1 MEEINKINLK
11 EQFLKMYVKEATQE
25 QLQYINSLLDS
36 GDNKEIDRII
46 EEYTNNIVNNK
57 DLKEFGENGGS
68 GSPAGGN
75 PINPASEKVSTE
87 EMDPQSFEFYSIL
100 MLIEEYL
107 NEKDETKKQLLK
119 NEIQMALERYRT
131 PKEEAP
137 SIRR

>member
-1 MEEINKINLK
+1 MEEINKIDLK
-11 EQFLKMYVKEATQE
+11 EQFLKMYVKEASQE

-36 GDNKEIDRII
+36 G
-46 EEYTNNIVNNK
+46 
-57 DLKEFGENGGS
+57 GNGGS
-68 GSPAGGN
+68 GNPTGGN
-75 PINPASEKVSTE
+75 PINPASEKASTE

-107 NEKDETKKQLLK
+107 NEEDETKKQLLQ

-131 PKEEAP
+131 PKEESP